1 MAEERENMNVEENED
16 GPYTLV
22 DEDGNEVAF
31 ELLDTVE
38 YEGEQYFIMV
48 PVDDVDNGV
57 VIMKLELGETEDD
70 DSLLTVTDEIVVDS
84 VYEIFKEKNKDVFDF
99 EDED

>member
-1 MAEERENMNVEENED
+1 MAEERENVNIEEED

-31 ELLDTVE
+31 EMLDNIE
-38 YEGEQYFIMV
+38 YEGEHYFIMV
-48 PVDDVDNGV
+48 PADDVDNGV

-70 DSLLTVTDEIVVDS
+70 DSLLTVTDEIVLDS
-84 VYEIFKEKNKDVFDF
+84 VYEIFKEKNKDVFEF